1 MPKTVFD
8 KIGLQSKL
16 MAAFILMGLIVFIVG
31 WMGNSSTD
39 ILAKH
44 LYEISEVRLPSIVG
58 LEMIERGL
66 KNTYT
71 AEIALLNTRLNNVLR
86 QEQIHNINEYWQQI
100 NAGYKKYNSLPR
112 TEREEKLWQNFL
124 SAWQRWQQEH
134 EKFMKMYKKYH
145 REGIFNPARTQL
157 ELLSQGKAS
166 SQEMA
171 AAIKAGILLEQMNIQ
186 IFTLSRPA
194 FNAAETA
201 LQKVIKE
208 NEEIVIAEKQAAD
221 KTVSLIRLWVQLGT
235 ILGPVTAVILGIG
248 LSLAIA
254 KPLSRTIFNSIDKI
268 ASFSSELARTVEEQ
282 ERIATIQ
289 ANSVNETT
297 STLDEL
303 GHSSQQAANLAQT
316 ATVSAKQAL
325 ELAYSGT
332 SVVGQTLEAQAIL
345 KQKVGDLA
353 ERIRQLS
360 QQARQIAVIS
370 SLVGDLANQTNI
382 LALNAAVEAVRAGE
396 YGKGFSIVAVEIRK
410 LADKSRE
417 SAQNIRDLVA
427 EIQMAIDSTVGVTGE
442 GIETVENA
450 VQMVQK
456 MADAFIGVSEALNK
470 VVETNQSIALAAK
483 QQAQALA
490 RVVDAMN
497 NINTGA
503 RETVSGI
510 YQTKLGTQQLSEV
523 AVNLRA
529 AI

>member
-1 MPKTVFD
+1 MPKKGFD
-8 KIGLQSKL
+8 KIGLQTKL
-16 MAAFILMGLIVFIVG
+16 MAAFMLMGIIVFIVG

-39 ILAKH
+39 ILAQH
-44 LYEISEVRLPSIVG
+44 LHEISEVRLPSIVG

-71 AEIALLNTRLNNVLR
+71 AELALLNTRLSNVIR
-86 QEQIHNINEYWQQI
+86 QEQIHNINEYLQVI
-100 NAGYKKYNSLPR
+100 NAGYKKYNTLPR
-112 TEREEKLWQNFL
+112 TEKEEKLWQNFL
-124 SAWQRWQQEH
+124 SAWERWQQEH
-134 EKFMKMYKKYH
+134 DKFMSMYKKFH
-145 REGIFNPARTQL
+145 RMGIFNPARIQL

-171 AAIKAGILLEQMNIQ
+171 AAINASILLEQMNVQ
-186 IFTLSRPA
+186 VFTLCRPA
-194 FNAAETA
+194 FNAAESA

-208 NEEIVIAEKQAAD
+208 NEEIVIAEKQAAE
-221 KTVSLIRLWVQLGT
+221 KSVSLIRLWVQLGT

-268 ASFSSELARTVEEQ
+268 ANFSSELARTVEEQ
-282 ERIATIQ
+282 ERIVTTQ

-303 GHSSQQAANLAQT
+303 GHSSQQTANLAET

-325 ELAYSGT
+325 ELAHSGT
-332 SVVGQTLEAQAIL
+332 SVVGPTLEAQAIL
-345 KQKVGDLA
+345 KQKVEDLA
-353 ERIRQLS
+353 EQIRQLS
-360 QQARQIAVIS
+360 QQVRQIAIIS
-370 SLVGDLANQTNI
+370 SLVGDLATQTNI

-396 YGKGFSIVAVEIRK
+396 YGKGFSVVAVEIRK

-417 SAQNIRDLVA
+417 SAQNIRNLVA
-427 EIQMAIDSTVGVTGE
+427 EIQMAIDSTVGITSE
-442 GIETVENA
+442 GIQTVESA

-456 MADAFIGVSEALNK
+456 MADAFVGVSQALNE
-470 VVETNQSIALAAK
+470 VVENNQSIALAAK
-483 QQAQALA
+483 QQALA
-490 RVVDAMN
+490 ITRVADAMN

-529 AI
+529 AV